1 LPKPQ
6 SPRQL
11 LIFALVAAVVLY
23 LVWHLLLGIFY
34 GLVWILTAAVVIA
47 ILYLAVSV
55 LSRFGKK

>member
-1 LPKPQ
+1 MFKPR

-34 GLVWILTAAVVIA
+34 GLIWILTAAVIIVIV
-47 ILYLAVSV
+47 YLAVSV
-55 LSRFGKK
+55 FGRFGRK

>member
-1 LPKPQ
+1 MPKPQ